1 MIPKFDLVLW
11 RQETR
16 EQINFKLVSM
26 LILDDE
32 VQDAYEIFGKS
43 DPPQAFVCF
52 CQSIIYQHCDLVQK
66 VPTSMGLCQKSLK
79 SITSV
84 MSLQAISSLVILSSL
99 LYLTQAQSMH
109 SLSIIELPSL

>member
-1 MIPKFDLVLW
+1 MIPEFDLVLW

-16 EQINFKLVSM
+16 KQINFKLVSM
-26 LILDDE
+26 LILGEE

-52 CQSIIYQHCDLVQK
+52 CQSIYQHCDPVQK

-79 SITSV
+79 SITV
-84 MSLQAISSLVILSSL
+84 LSLQAISSLVILPSL
-99 LYLTQAQSMH
+99 LYLTQAQSVH
-109 SLSIIELPSL
+109 SPSIIELPSL

>member
-43 DPPQAFVCF
+43 DPPQ
-52 CQSIIYQHCDLVQK
+52 S
-66 VPTSMGLCQKSLK
+66 LCLLLP
-79 SITSV
+79 INN
-84 MSLQAISSLVILSSL
+84 ISAL
-99 LYLTQAQSMH
+99 
-109 SLSIIELPSL
+109 